1 MNDGLPY
8 AAALDEAP
16 VVTAGGFCYLFAG
29 PSRPIEGIATLPAVL
44 LQQRTVRIALS
55 VLLVV
60 PFLLHASGA
69 VRFGV
74 VEQLENVAYD
84 ARLNMT
90 LPRTL
95 DERIVIVDID
105 ERSLRE
111 LGRWPWPRNTIARI
125 VDRLFDRYDVR
136 AMGFD
141 VVFAERDQSSGLE
154 ILQQLAEGPLADNE
168 TFREQVR
175 RLAPQLQHDAMLANA
190 LEGRNTV
197 LGYFFRQS
205 VKEGE
210 DATVGQLPPSLGTVD
225 ATGAEALPLASPEG
239 YGANLPVLQE
249 AAAGGGF
256 FDNPL
261 VSDDGLFRRVPL
273 VQRYDGRLYEML
285 ALGTTRAALGWPG
298 VEVEIA
304 REGDSYRAIEAVR
317 VGDHRIPVD
326 RNGAVLVPYLGPQG
340 SFPYVSAADV
350 ISGEVDPGVLEDR
363 IVLMGAT
370 AAGLL
375 DLRSTPVQNV
385 YPGVEVHANVVAGIL
400 DGRIRQHPAYVV
412 GYEFVLLVVIGLV
425 LTAVLPILSPL
436 WLSIATLGVA
446 ALVVGMNLFAWE
458 QLQLVLPLATPVL
471 LVVLLFVFHVAWGF
485 FVETRGKRQL
495 ARLFG
500 QYIPPELVDEMDK
513 APEEV
518 SLAGESRE
526 MTVLFSD
533 VRGFTSISENLEPNE
548 LTRLMNAFLTPMT
561 RVIHQ
566 HRGTIDKYM
575 GDAIMAFWG
584 APLHDPDHAQHALY
598 AAREMVQTL
607 EDLRPEFEAQGW
619 PALEVGVG
627 LNTGVMNVGNM
638 GSEFRM
644 AYTAMGDAVNLG
656 SRLEALTRTYGVSII
671 ASEFTQ
677 HAVPE
682 FQYRELDLVRVKGKD
697 QPVAIFEPIA
707 PVDEVDKE
715 TRKELRRYHAA
726 LKQYRN
732 RDFDSAESELF
743 SLAREHP
750 QTRIYQMYVDRI
762 MYFRKEPPGEDWDG
776 VFTFQT
782 K

>member
-1 MNDGLPY
+1 M
-8 AAALDEAP
+8 ALRRAGACSDRP
-16 VVTAGGFCYLFAG
+16 RILLSWRRTAY
-29 PSRPIEGIATLPAVL
+29 RPIQGIATLPAFL

-69 VRFGV
+69 MRFGF

-90 LPRTL
+90 LPRTV

-111 LGRWPWPRNTIARI
+111 LGRWPWPRDTIARI
-125 VDRLFDRYDVR
+125 VDQLFDHYGVR

-154 ILQQLAEGPLADNE
+154 ILQGLAEGPLADNAA
-168 TFREQVR
+168 FREQLE
-175 RLAPQLQHDAMLANA
+175 RLAPQLQHDAMLARS
-190 LEGRNTV
+190 LRDRNTV
-197 LGYFFRQS
+197 LGYFFRQN
-205 VKEGE
+205 VKDGE
-210 DATVGQLPPSLGTVD
+210 DPTIGRLPPSLGSVD

-239 YGANLPVLQE
+239 YGANLPILQE

-285 ALGTTRAALGWPG
+285 ALGTTRAALGWPD

-304 REGDSYRAIEAVR
+304 REGDSYHAVEAVR
-317 VGDHRIPVD
+317 IGDRRVPVD

-350 ISGEVDPGVLEDR
+350 VNGEVEPEVLKDR

-400 DGRIRQHPAYVV
+400 DERIRQHPAYLV
-412 GYEFVLLVVIGLV
+412 GYEFVLLVVIGLL

-436 WLSIATLGVA
+436 WLSAATLAVGG
-446 ALVVGMNLFAWE
+446 LVIGMNLVAWS
-458 QLQLVLPLATPVL
+458 QLQLVLPLASPLL
-471 LVVLLFVFHVAWGF
+471 LVVLLFIFHVAWGF

-500 QYIPPELVDEMDK
+500 QYIPTELVDEMDK

-607 EDLRPEFEAQGW
+607 EALRPEFEAQGW
-619 PALEVGVG
+619 PPLEVGVG

-644 AYTAMGDAVNLG
+644 AYTALGDSVNLG

-671 ASEFTQ
+671 VSEFTQ

-732 RDFDSAESELF
+732 RDWDGAEGELF

-750 QTRIYQMYVDRI
+750 ETRIYQMYVDRI
-762 MYFRKEPPGEDWDG
+762 MYFRNEPPGEDWDG
-776 VFTFQT
+776 VFTFET

>member
-1 MNDGLPY
+1 MIRLGSID
-8 AAALDEAP
+8 
-16 VVTAGGFCYLFAG
+16 
-29 PSRPIEGIATLPAVL
+29 
-44 LQQRTVRIALS
+44 
-55 VLLVV
+55 
-60 PFLLHASGA
+60 
-69 VRFGV
+69 
-74 VEQLENVAYD
+74 QLENLAYD
-84 ARLNMT
+84 TRLNMT
-90 LPRTL
+90 LPRTV

-105 ERSLRE
+105 ESSLRE

-125 VDRLFDRYDVR
+125 VDRLFEHYGVR

-141 VVFAERDQSSGLE
+141 VVFAERDTSSGLE
-154 ILQQLAEGPLADNE
+154 ILQQLAEGPLAGNE
-168 TFREQVR
+168 IFREQVR
-175 RLAPQLQHDAMLANA
+175 RLEPQLRHDAAFARA

-205 VKEGE
+205 VGEGE
-210 DATVGQLPPSLGTVD
+210 EPASGMLPTSLGTVD
-225 ATGAEALPLASPEG
+225 AIGADALPLANPEG
-239 YGANLPVLQE
+239 YGANLPILQE

-273 VQRYDGRLYEML
+273 VQRHDGRLYEML
-285 ALGTTRAALGWPG
+285 ALATSRAALGWPDI
-298 VEVEIA
+298 ELEIA
-304 REGDSYRAIEAVR
+304 REGDSYHAIEAIR
-317 VGDHRIPVD
+317 LGERRIPVD

-350 ISGEVDPGVLEDR
+350 INGEVDPEILEGR

-385 YPGVEVHANVVAGIL
+385 YPGVEVHANVVSGIL

-412 GYEFVLLVVIGLV
+412 GYEFVLLAIIGLL

-436 WLSIATLGVA
+436 WLSAATAGVGI
-446 ALVVGMNLFAWE
+446 VVTGINLYAWD
-458 QLQLVLPLATPVL
+458 QLLLVLPLASPL
-471 LVVLLFVFHVAWGF
+471 ALIVLLFVFHVAWGF

-495 ARLFG
+495 AKLFG

-584 APLHDPDHAQHALY
+584 APLHDPDHARHALH
-598 AAREMVQTL
+598 AACEMVQTL
-607 EDLRPEFEAQGW
+607 QSLHAEFERRGW
-619 PALEVGVG
+619 PPLEVGVG

-644 AYTAMGDAVNLG
+644 AYTALGDAVNLG
-656 SRLEALTRTYGVSII
+656 SRLEALTRVYGVSII
-671 ASEFTQ
+671 ASEFTR

-682 FQYRELDLVRVKGKD
+682 FEYRELDLVRVKGKD

-707 PVDEVDKE
+707 PVDEVDRD
-715 TRKELRRYHAA
+715 TRKTLRRYHAA

-732 RDFDSAESELF
+732 QEWDNAEGELF
-743 SLAREHP
+743 SLAREYP
-750 QTRIYQMYVDRI
+750 DTPVYQMYVDRI
-762 MYFRKEPPGEDWDG
+762 MYFRNNPPGDDWDG
-776 VFTFQT
+776 VFTYET

>member
-1 MNDGLPY
+1 M
-8 AAALDEAP
+8 AVSAIVASERRRP
-16 VVTAGGFCYLFAG
+16 V
-29 PSRPIEGIATLPAVL
+29 EGIETLPPFL
-44 LQQRTVRIALS
+44 LQQRIIRSALS
-55 VLLVV
+55 LLLIA
-60 PFLLHASGA
+60 PFLLHASG
-69 VRFGV
+69 VFRFGFI
-74 VEQLENVAYD
+74 EQLENLAYD

-90 LPRTL
+90 LPRTI

-105 ERSLRE
+105 ENSLRE
-111 LGRWPWPRNTIARI
+111 LGRWPWPRDTIARI
-125 VDRLFDRYDVR
+125 VERLFDHYGVR

-141 VVFAERDQSSGLE
+141 VVFAERDTSSGLE
-154 ILQQLAEGPLADNE
+154 ILQQLAAGPLADNE
-168 TFREQVR
+168 TFRRHVQ
-175 RLAPQLQHDAMLANA
+175 RLEPQLQRDALFARA

-197 LGYFFRQS
+197 LGYFFRQA
-205 VKEGE
+205 VAE
-210 DATVGQLPPSLGTVD
+210 DEDPAIGGLPPPLATVD
-225 ATGAEALPLASPEG
+225 AVGANGLPLPRPQG
-239 YGANLPVLQE
+239 YGANLPILQE

-261 VSDDGLFRRVPL
+261 VSEDGLFRRVPL
-273 VQRYDGRLYEML
+273 VQQYDGRLYEML
-285 ALGTTRAALGWPG
+285 ALATVRAALGWP
-298 VEVEIA
+298 EVELEIA
-304 REGDSYRAIEAVR
+304 SEGDSYRAIEAVR
-317 VGDHRIPVD
+317 VGERRIPVD

-350 ISGEVDPGVLEDR
+350 LNGDVDPETLEGR

-375 DLRSTPVQNV
+375 DLRTTPVQNV
-385 YPGVEVHANVVAGIL
+385 FPGVEVHANVVSGIL
-400 DGRIRQHPAYVV
+400 DGRIRQHPAYIV
-412 GYEFVLLVVIGLV
+412 GYEFVLLAVIGVL
-425 LTAVLPILSPL
+425 LTALLPILSPL
-436 WLSIATLGVA
+436 WLSAATAGVTA
-446 ALVVGMNLFAWE
+446 VVLGMNLYAWD
-458 QLQLVLPLATPVL
+458 QLLLVLPLAAPL
-471 LVVLLFVFHVAWGF
+471 LLIVLLFVFHVAWGF

-561 RVIHQ
+561 RIIHQ

-584 APLHDPDHAQHALY
+584 APLHDPDHARHALF

-607 EDLRPEFEAQGW
+607 QSLHPEFERQGW
-619 PALEVGVG
+619 PPLEVGVG

-644 AYTAMGDAVNLG
+644 AYTALGDSVNLG
-656 SRLEALTRTYGVSII
+656 SRLEALTRVYDVSII
-671 ASEFTQ
+671 VSEFTR

-682 FQYRELDLVRVKGKD
+682 FEYRELDLVRVKGRD

-707 PVDEVDKE
+707 PVDEIERD

-726 LKQYRN
+726 LKQYREQDWDN
-732 RDFDSAESELF
+732 AETELF
-743 SLAREHP
+743 SLARERP
-750 QTRIYQMYVDRI
+750 DVPIYQMYVDRI
-762 MYFRKEPPGEDWDG
+762 MYFRRNPPGEDWDG
-776 VFTFQT
+776 VFTHET

>member
-1 MNDGLPY
+1 M
-8 AAALDEAP
+8 
-16 VVTAGGFCYLFAG
+16 
-29 PSRPIEGIATLPAVL
+29 L
-44 LQQRTVRIALS
+44 LQQRVVRTALS
-55 VLLVV
+55 LLLIA

-69 VRFGV
+69 VRFGFM
-74 VEQLENVAYD
+74 EQLENLAYD
-84 ARLNMT
+84 ARLNLT
-90 LPRTL
+90 LPRSV
-95 DERIVIVDID
+95 DERVVIVDID
-105 ERSLRE
+105 EKSLRE
-111 LGRWPWPRNTIARI
+111 LGRWPWPRDTVAEI
-125 VDRLFDRYDVR
+125 VTRLFDHYNVR

-141 VVFAERDQSSGLE
+141 VVFAERDASSGLE
-154 ILQQLAEGPLADNE
+154 LLRRLASGPLANDAAFLAE
-168 TFREQVR
+168 VR
-175 RLAPQLQHDAMLANA
+175 RLEPELSHDVVFADALA
-190 LEGRNTV
+190 GRNTI

-205 VKEGE
+205 VRDQE
-210 DATVGQLPPSLGTVD
+210 DPTIGMLPPSLGTV
-225 ATGAEALPLASPEG
+225 AETGAATLPLADPEG
-239 YGANLPVLQE
+239 YGANLPLLQE

-273 VQRYDGRLYEML
+273 IQRYDGKLYEML
-285 ALGTTRAALGWPG
+285 ALATTRAALGWP
-298 VEVEIA
+298 EIEIEIA
-304 REGDSYRAIEAVR
+304 SEGDSYHAIEAIR
-317 VGDHRIPVD
+317 LGRHRIPVD

-340 SFPYVSAADV
+340 SFPYVSASDV
-350 ISGEVDPGVLEDR
+350 VNGNVDPDILEDR
-363 IVLMGAT
+363 TVLMGAT

-385 YPGVEVHANVVAGIL
+385 YPGVEVHANVISGIL
-400 DGRIRQHPAYVV
+400 DDRIRQHPAYAV
-412 GYEFVLLVVIGLV
+412 GYEFVLLALIGL
-425 LTAVLPILSPL
+425 LMTFALPILSPL
-436 WLSIATLGVA
+436 WLSVATLGLGAATIAINLVA
-446 ALVVGMNLFAWE
+446 WS
-458 QLQLVLPLATPVL
+458 QLQLVLPLATPL
-471 LVVLLFVFHVAWGF
+471 LLIALLFVFHVAWGF

-500 QYIPPELVDEMDK
+500 QYIPPELVDEMDRD
-513 APEEV
+513 PEEI

-561 RVIHQ
+561 RVIHH

-584 APLHDPDHAQHALY
+584 APLHDPDHARHALY
-598 AAREMVQTL
+598 AAREMVETL
-607 EDLRPEFEAQGW
+607 RSLREEFEAQGW
-619 PALEVGVG
+619 PPLEVGVG
-627 LNTGVMNVGNM
+627 LNTGIMNVGNM

-644 AYTAMGDAVNLG
+644 AYTALGDAVNLG

-671 ASEFTQ
+671 VSEFTQ

-697 QPVAIFEPIA
+697 QPVAIFQPIA
-707 PVDEVDKE
+707 PVDEVDRD

-726 LKQYRN
+726 LKHYRRQDWDN
-732 RDFDSAESELF
+732 AEQEMF

-750 QTRIYQMYVDRI
+750 ETRVYQMYVDRI
-762 MYFRKEPPGEDWDG
+762 MFFRKEPPGEDWDG
-776 VFTFQT
+776 VFTFET

>member
-1 MNDGLPY
+1 M
-8 AAALDEAP
+8 
-16 VVTAGGFCYLFAG
+16 
-29 PSRPIEGIATLPAVL
+29 L
-44 LQQRTVRIALS
+44 LLA
-55 VLLVV
+55 

-69 VRFGV
+69 VRFGF

-90 LPRTL
+90 LPERV

-111 LGRWPWPRNTIARI
+111 LGRWPWPRDTIARI
-125 VDRLFDRYDVR
+125 VERLFDDYGIR

-141 VVFAERDQSSGLE
+141 VVFAERDESSGLE
-154 ILQQLAEGPLADNE
+154 ILQRLAEGPLADNE
-168 TFREQVR
+168 DFRDQVR
-175 RLAPQLQHDAMLANA
+175 QLTPELQHDARFARA
-190 LEGRNTV
+190 LDGRNTV

-205 VKEGE
+205 VKDNEE
-210 DATVGQLPPSLGTVD
+210 PTIGQLPPPLGTVD
-225 ATGAEALPLASPEG
+225 ATGADALPLASPEG
-239 YGANLPVLQE
+239 YGANLPILQE

-261 VSDDGLFRRVPL
+261 VSDDGLFRRVPM
-273 VQRYDGRLYEML
+273 VQRYDGHLYEML

-298 VEVEIA
+298 IVVEVA
-304 REGDSYRAIEAVR
+304 REGDSYRAIEAIR

-340 SFPYVSAADV
+340 SFPYVPAADV
-350 ISGEVDPGVLEDR
+350 LSGEADPEVLRDR

-385 YPGVEVHANVVAGIL
+385 YPGVEVHANVISGIL
-400 DGRIRQHPAYVV
+400 DDRIRQHPAYVV
-412 GYEFVLLVVIGLV
+412 GYEFVLLVVIGLLLTV
-425 LTAVLPILSPL
+425 LLPILSPL
-436 WLSIATLGVA
+436 WLSVATLGVG
-446 ALVVGMNLFAWE
+446 ALAVGINLFAWD

-471 LVVLLFVFHVAWGF
+471 LIVLLFVFHVAWGF

-513 APEEV
+513 APEQV

-533 VRGFTSISENLEPNE
+533 VRGFTSISENLEPEE

-598 AAREMVQTL
+598 AAREMVHTL
-607 EDLRPEFEAQGW
+607 EALRPEFERHGW
-619 PALEVGVG
+619 PPLEVGVG

-638 GSEFRM
+638 GSEFRT
-644 AYTAMGDAVNLG
+644 AYTALGDAVNLG
-656 SRLEALTRTYGVSII
+656 SRLEALTRTYSVSII
-671 ASEFTQ
+671 VSEFTQ

-697 QPVAIFEPIA
+697 QPVAIYEPIA

-726 LKQYRN
+726 LQQFRN
-732 RDFDSAESELF
+732 RDWDSAESELF

-750 QTRIYQMYVDRI
+750 ETRIYQMYVDRI
-762 MYFRKEPPGEDWDG
+762 MYFRREPPGEDWDG
-776 VFTFQT
+776 VFTFET